1 VWVRKG
7 ERCVSDIY
15 RESVCVGVR
24 VRLRVRVSVSIC
36 SYECVSLSHLM
47 WVRKLSHQ
55 YKNVGLEKTVDGST
69 SSGNRLAQS

>member
-1 VWVRKG
+1 MWVRKG

-24 VRLRVRVSVSIC
+24 VRLRVSVSIC

-47 WVRKLSHQ
+47 LVRKLSHQ
-55 YKNVGLEKTVDGST
+55 YKNGGLEK
-69 SSGNRLAQS
+69 R